1 MTTPIPAQFGEGNTW
16 LGQGFGLALR
26 GSYPVHGL
34 ATRDASAQAIPTALL
49 LEDDAR
55 APISLAAGERLREM
69 RYPDGRLG
77 MAIEDHRELGYR
89 IFAEDFGDHRI
100 SADGKTVHSRPTA
113 GLPRWRW
120 QRLLIAQVLP
130 LVAALRGF
138 EVLHASA
145 IALGGR
151 AFALAGDS
159 GAGKSTLA
167 AQMALAG
174 NQLLAEDVLA
184 VSLGAD
190 GRPQAHP
197 GSTALS
203 LRPEQASLASRLTR
217 AGLAEQ
223 IGSDE
228 KQHILLD
235 AAKGSLP
242 LSAVYHLRRDSSD
255 CGRPIGAARSA
266 SISDLMSC
274 SYVKYLRTSARLTAQ
289 LEVQAAIAR
298 AVPIVPVAIAGDL
311 APELL
316 AAELE
321 AHMAS
326 IGGPK
331 SR

>member
-1 MTTPIPAQFGEGNTW
+1 MPDPGEHW
-16 LGQGFGLALR
+16 LGEGFGLALR
-26 GSYPVHGL
+26 GSYPVDGL
-34 ATRDASAQAIPTALL
+34 ATREASSQAIPTRLL
-49 LEDDAR
+49 LDDAR
-55 APISLAAGERLREM
+55 APISLPAGERLREM
-69 RYPDGRLG
+69 RDPDGRLWLV
-77 MAIEDHRELGYR
+77 IEDHRERGYR
-89 IFAEDFGDHRI
+89 ICAEDFGDHRV

-130 LVAALRGF
+130 LVAALRGL

-145 IALGGR
+145 VARHGR

-184 VSLGAD
+184 VSLSAD

-203 LRPEQASLASRLTR
+203 LRPDQASLAARLTR
-217 AGLAEQ
+217 SGLAQE
-223 IGSDE
+223 IGRDE
-228 KQHILLD
+228 KEHILLD
-235 AAKGSLP
+235 AAAESLP
-242 LSAVYHLRRDSSD
+242 LSAVYHLSLGSS
-255 CGRPIGAARSA
+255 GGGGGQTIGTPRSA

-274 SYVKYLRTSARLTAQ
+274 SYVTYVRTDARLTTQ

-298 AVPIVPVAIAGDL
+298 TVPLVPVEITGDL

-321 AHMAS
+321 AHMTS
-326 IGGPK
+326 IGGPQN
-331 SR
+331 R

>member
-1 MTTPIPAQFGEGNTW
+1 MW
-16 LGQGFGLALR
+16 LGQGFGLALC

-34 ATRDASAQAIPTALL
+34 ATRDASTQALPTALL

-55 APISLAAGERLREM
+55 PPISMPAGERLREM
-69 RYPDGRLG
+69 RYPDGRLW
-77 MAIEDHRELGYR
+77 MMIEDHHELGYE
-89 IFAEDFGDHRI
+89 IFAGDFGDHRV

-113 GLPRWRW
+113 GLPPWRW

-130 LVAALRGF
+130 LVAAIRGF

-145 IALGGR
+145 IARSGW

-167 AQMALAG
+167 AHMALAG
-174 NQLLAEDVLA
+174 NQLLTEDVLA
-184 VSLGAD
+184 VSLTAD
-190 GRPQAHP
+190 GQPQAHP
-197 GSTALS
+197 GSTAMS
-203 LRPEQASLASRLTR
+203 LRPDQASLASRLTR
-217 AGLAEQ
+217 AGVAKEV
-223 IGSDE
+223 GCDDKE
-228 KQHILLD
+228 HILLD
-235 AAKGSLP
+235 TAKESLP
-242 LSAVYHLRRDSSD
+242 LRAIYHLRLDSSS
-255 CGRPIGAARSA
+255 GQTIAASRSA

-298 AVPIVPVAIAGDL
+298 AVPIVPVAIGEDL

-326 IGGPK
+326 IGGP
-331 SR
+331 

>member
-34 ATRDASAQAIPTALL
+34 AARDASSRAIPTALL
-49 LEDDAR
+49 LEEDAR
-55 APISLAAGERLREM
+55 APISPPAGERLREM

-77 MAIEDHRELGYR
+77 MVIEDHHELGYE

-100 SADGKTVHSRPTA
+100 SADGMMVRSRPTA

-130 LVAALRGF
+130 LVAALRGL

-145 IALGGR
+145 IARGGE

-167 AQMALAG
+167 AHMALAG

-190 GRPQAHP
+190 GQPQAHP
-197 GSTALS
+197 GSTANT

-217 AGLAEQ
+217 AGLAKEV
-223 IGSDE
+223 GCDDKE
-228 KQHILLD
+228 HILLD
-235 AAKGSLP
+235 TAKESLP
-242 LSAVYHLRRDSSD
+242 LRAMYHLRLDGGS
-255 CGRPIGAARSA
+255 GQTIAAPRSP

-298 AVPIVPVAIAGDL
+298 AVPIVPVTVARDL
-311 APELL
+311 TPELL

-326 IGGPK
+326 IGGP
-331 SR
+331 

>member
-1 MTTPIPAQFGEGNTW
+1 MTTPMPAQFGEGNTW

-34 ATRDASAQAIPTALL
+34 ATRDASSQAIPTALL

-55 APISLAAGERLREM
+55 APISLPAGERLREM
-69 RYPDGRLG
+69 RYPDGRLW
-77 MAIEDHRELGYR
+77 MMIEDHHELGYR

-130 LVAALRGF
+130 LVAAIRGF

-145 IALGGR
+145 IARSGR

-167 AQMALAG
+167 AHMALAG

-190 GRPQAHP
+190 GQPQAHP
-197 GSTALS
+197 GSTAMS
-203 LRPEQASLASRLTR
+203 LRPDQASLASRLTR

-242 LSAVYHLRRDSSD
+242 LSAVYHLRLDGGS
-255 CGRPIGAARSA
+255 GQTIAAPRSP

-298 AVPIVPVAIAGDL
+298 AVPIVPVAIGGDL